1 MSTNADVAEICRAY
15 RKEALRRH
23 PDNHAAATADAAGP
37 ATTGDGAACDED
49 KGMALS
55 NEGGGGGGGGGGSR
69 QQHHI
74 KGFLDLTEAYRILSN
89 DASRD
94 AYDKH
99 GLCFVREEGGAMMH
113 RRGST
118 EEEEEGGGSRC
129 GHREEDYYI
138 DLIDELFG
146 ISAVVDYVGAT
157 SSLIAPIINEMLF
170 SIAATPGSKNIGRG
184 VDITDDLQQ
193 RRRMVDNAF
202 YLRERVRPYVRGEV
216 SADKYASSCRRE
228 AHFIL
233 QVGGRSGGEE
243 STAALLWI
251 IGTTLLEEADPH
263 AGGAMVPV
271 SFVRKTLSKTTRRV
285 RSTFSNARAIYFR
298 AALEGLSLGGGRG
311 GGPGGDYGSSSA
323 SSEDDDADDCSGVG
337 GRNKKSNKE
346 HVDQDAV
353 LDLLWQYVV
362 NDSVAT
368 L

>member
-1 MSTNADVAEICRAY
+1 M
-15 RKEALRRH
+15 
-23 PDNHAAATADAAGP
+23 
-37 ATTGDGAACDED
+37 
-49 KGMALS
+49 
-55 NEGGGGGGGGGGSR
+55 
-69 QQHHI
+69 
-74 KGFLDLTEAYRILSN
+74 
-89 DASRD
+89 
-94 AYDKH
+94 
-99 GLCFVREEGGAMMH
+99 
-113 RRGST
+113 
-118 EEEEEGGGSRC
+118 
-129 GHREEDYYI
+129 
-138 DLIDELFG
+138 IDELFG

-170 SIAATPGSKNIGRG
+170 GIAATPRSKNIGRG

-216 SADKYASSCRRE
+216 SADTYTSSCRRE

-233 QVGGRSGGEE
+233 QEGGRSGGEE

-323 SSEDDDADDCSGVG
+323 SSEDDDADDCSGVR